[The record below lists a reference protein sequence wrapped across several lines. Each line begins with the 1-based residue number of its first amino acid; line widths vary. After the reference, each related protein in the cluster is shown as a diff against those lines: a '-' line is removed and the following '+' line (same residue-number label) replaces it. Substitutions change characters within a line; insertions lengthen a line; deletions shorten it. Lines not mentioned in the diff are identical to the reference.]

1 MGQFVGTNKEEMIQS
16 RQNLKY
22 YLLEDLKRFNNNK
35 PNLKDRILH
44 NEVWYIYH
52 YIRHLRY
59 VEYYKNTKRSKIL
72 FLYHWVKYKRLG
84 FKLRFTIYPNTVGPG
99 FRIYHTGDFVHI
111 KPTCKIGKNCTILPG
126 VVFGN
131 KYKDEDN
138 SIVEVGDNCYFG
150 LGVKIFGQVK
160 IGNNV
165 TIGANAVITKDIPDN
180 AIVGGIPAKVIR
192 FKQ

>member
-59 VEYYKNTKRSKIL
+59 VEYYKNTKKEISKIHKLCIKVGNIMQMICVIL
-72 FLYHWVKYKRLG
+72 FLYSIW
-84 FKLRFTIYPNTVGPG
+84 
-99 FRIYHTGDFVHI
+99 
-111 KPTCKIGKNCTILPG
+111 CIGH
-126 VVFGN
+126 
-131 KYKDEDN
+131 
-138 SIVEVGDNCYFG
+138 
-150 LGVKIFGQVK
+150 
-160 IGNNV
+160 
-165 TIGANAVITKDIPDN
+165 
-180 AIVGGIPAKVIR
+180 
-192 FKQ
+192 